1 MKKIFLIGWKDV
13 KLVFRDKAALIFM
26 LVAPFA
32 LTLGMGLVTGNL
44 GTRNSTI
51 LSNIPVVIVNQDQS
65 QLGNTLVE
73 IFQSDDLAALVDV
86 ELSDDAAYARTHV
99 NDNEAAAAVIIP
111 AGFTASII
119 PEAGTTLT
127 SDPIKIEIYS
137 NPTRPTS
144 SGFIQTVV
152 AAYIS
157 QVEAGRIG
165 AEVTLSQLLK
175 NGLIQPQDVPAYASQ
190 IGESQAQLTA
200 SQKAILVE
208 GVTPSGEVVEFNA
221 MAYLAPG
228 YALLFLMY
236 TATNAG
242 RMLLVE
248 KRQGTLPR
256 LLVSPTTAA
265 QVLTGKMIGSYMT
278 GMLQMLIL
286 IVASSI
292 LFQLKWG
299 APLAILILVVA
310 SVFGAV
316 GWGMLLSA
324 LIKTPGQAASV
335 GSALMLTFGILGGS
349 FFDLGALPE
358 WVQTVAKITP
368 NYWGQEG
375 FMTLALGAGMGQIW
389 KPLLALTIM
398 GLVLFIVS
406 SQLFKRRGL
415 MEAK

>member
-44 GTRNSTI
+44 GS
-51 LSNIPVVIVNQDQS
+51 SNTTVISDIPVVIVNQDQS
-65 QLGNTLVE
+65 QLGNTLVDV
-73 IFQSDDLAALVDV
+73 FQSDDLADLVDV
-86 ELSDDAAYARTHV
+86 EQSDDPAYARTHV
-99 NDNEAAAAVIIP
+99 DDNEAAAAVIIP
-111 AGFTASII
+111 DGFTESII
-119 PEAGTTLT
+119 PAIGSTQA
-127 SDPIKIEIYS
+127 SDPVKIEVYT

-144 SGFIQTVV
+144 SGFIQTIV
-152 AAYIS
+152 AAFIS

-165 AEVTLSQLLK
+165 AEVTIAQLLE
-175 NGLIQPQDVPAYASQ
+175 NGLIQPQDVPAYSSQ
-190 IGESQAQLTA
+190 IGESQALLATNQN
-200 SQKAILVE
+200 AILVE
-208 GVTPSGEVVEFNA
+208 GVTPSGEAVEFNA

-292 LFQLKWG
+292 LYQLKWG
-299 APLAILILVVA
+299 DPLAVLILVLA

-358 WVQTVAKITP
+358 WVQTIAKITP
-368 NYWGQEG
+368 NFWGQDG
-375 FMTLALGAGMGQIW
+375 FMTLALGAGLGQIW

-415 MEAK
+415 FEAK

>member
-1 MKKIFLIGWKDV
+1 MKKILLIGWKDV

-32 LTLGMGLVTGNL
+32 LTLGMGLITGNL
-44 GTRNSTI
+44 GS
-51 LSNIPVVIVNQDQS
+51 SNTAVISDIPIVIVNQDQA
-65 QLGNTLVE
+65 QLGDTLVE
-73 IFQSDDLAALVDV
+73 VFLSENLSELVNV
-86 ELSDDAAYARTHV
+86 ELSDDPDYARNHV
-99 NDNEAAAAVIIP
+99 DEDEAAAAVIIP
-111 AGFTASII
+111 DGFTESII
-119 PEAGTTLT
+119 SKEEASQVTAPVKL
-127 SDPIKIEIYS
+127 EVYS

-144 SGFIQTVV
+144 SSFIQTVV
-152 AAYIS
+152 AAFIN
-157 QVEAGRIG
+157 QVEVGRIG
-165 AEVTLSQLLK
+165 AEVIITQLLE
-175 NGLIQPQDVPAYASQ
+175 NGLIQPQDIPVYAGKVGADQAILSGSQ
-190 IGESQAQLTA
+190 N
-200 SQKAILVE
+200 AILVN
-208 GVTPSGEVVEFNA
+208 GITPTGEVVQFNPL
-221 MAYLAPG
+221 AYMAPG

-242 RMLLVE
+242 RMILVE

-265 QVLTGKMIGSYMT
+265 QVLSGKMVGSYMT
-278 GMLQMLIL
+278 GALQMLIL
-286 IVASSI
+286 IVASTI

-299 APLAILILVVA
+299 DPLAVLILVLA

-349 FFDLGALPE
+349 FFDMGVMPD
-358 WVQTVAKITP
+358 WVQMIAKITP

-375 FMTLALGAGMGQIW
+375 FYTLALGSGLGEITES
-389 KPLLALTIM
+389 LLALVIM

-415 MEAK
+415 METK

>member
-286 IVASSI
+286 IVASSL

>member
-13 KLVFRDKAALIFM
+13 KLVFRDKAALMFM

-32 LTLGMGLVTGNL
+32 LTLGMGLITGNL
-44 GTRNSTI
+44 GSSNSTVI
-51 LSNIPVVIVNQDQS
+51 SDIPVVIVNLDQS

-73 IFQSDDLAALVDV
+73 IFQSDDLSELVDV
-86 ELSDDAAYARTHV
+86 ELSEDPAYARTRV
-99 NDNEAAAAVIIP
+99 NDNDAVAAVIIP
-111 AGFTASII
+111 AGFSESILSSGDASLASE
-119 PEAGTTLT
+119 PVKLEV
-127 SDPIKIEIYS
+127 YS

-144 SGFIQTVV
+144 SSFVQTIV
-152 AAYIS
+152 AAFIN
-157 QVEAGRIG
+157 QVEVGRIG
-165 AEVTLSQLLK
+165 AEVIITQLLE
-175 NGLIQPQDVPAYASQ
+175 NGYIQPQDVPVYA
-190 IGESQAQLTA
+190 GRVGADQASLSG

-208 GVTPSGEVVEFNA
+208 GITPTGGVVQFNPL
-221 MAYLAPG
+221 AYMAPG

-278 GMLQMLIL
+278 GALQMLIL
-286 IVASSI
+286 IAASTI
-292 LFQLKWG
+292 LFQLRWG
-299 APLAILILVVA
+299 DPLAVLILVLA

-324 LIKTPGQAASV
+324 LIKTPGQAATV

-349 FFDLGALPE
+349 FFDMGVMPE
-358 WVQTVAKITP
+358 WVQTIAKITP
-368 NYWGQEG
+368 NYWGQDG
-375 FMTLALGAGMGQIW
+375 FYTLALGGGLGEISQSV
-389 KPLLALTIM
+389 LALAIM

-406 SQLFKRRGL
+406 AWLFKQNGL
-415 MEAK
+415 MQAK

>member
-13 KLVFRDKAALIFM
+13 KLVFRDKAALMFM

-32 LTLGMGLVTGNL
+32 LTLGMGLITGNL
-44 GTRNSTI
+44 GSSNSTVI
-51 LSNIPVVIVNQDQS
+51 SDIPVVIVNLDQS

-73 IFQSDDLAALVDV
+73 IFQSDDLSELVDV
-86 ELSDDAAYARTHV
+86 ELSEDPAYARTRV
-99 NDNEAAAAVIIP
+99 NDNDAVAAVIIP
-111 AGFTASII
+111 AGFSKSILSSGDASLASE
-119 PEAGTTLT
+119 PVKLEV
-127 SDPIKIEIYS
+127 YS

-144 SGFIQTVV
+144 SSFVQTIV
-152 AAYIS
+152 AAFIN
-157 QVEAGRIG
+157 QVEVGRIG
-165 AEVTLSQLLK
+165 AEVIITQLLE
-175 NGLIQPQDVPAYASQ
+175 NGYIQPQDVPVYA
-190 IGESQAQLTA
+190 GRVGADQASLSG

-208 GVTPSGEVVEFNA
+208 GITPTGGVVQFNPL
-221 MAYLAPG
+221 AYMAPG

-278 GMLQMLIL
+278 GALQMLIL
-286 IVASSI
+286 IAASTI
-292 LFQLKWG
+292 LFQLRWG
-299 APLAILILVVA
+299 DPLAVLILVLA

-324 LIKTPGQAASV
+324 LIKTPGQAATV

-349 FFDLGALPE
+349 FFDMGVMPE
-358 WVQTVAKITP
+358 WVQTIAKITP
-368 NYWGQEG
+368 NYWGQDG
-375 FMTLALGAGMGQIW
+375 FYTLALGGGLGEISQSV
-389 KPLLALTIM
+389 LALAIM

-406 SQLFKRRGL
+406 AWLFKQNGL
-415 MEAK
+415 MQAK

>member
-13 KLVFRDKAALIFM
+13 KLVFRDRTALLFM

-32 LTLGMGLVTGNL
+32 LTLGMGLITGNL
-44 GTRNSTI
+44 GSKNTSVI
-51 LSNIPVVIVNQDQS
+51 SDIPVVIVNQDGGT
-65 QLGNTLVE
+65 LGNTLVE
-73 IFQSDDLAALVDV
+73 VFQSDDLAALVDV
-86 ELSDDAAYARTHV
+86 ELSDDPDYARTHV
-99 NDNEAAAAVIIP
+99 NDDESAAAVIIP
-111 AGFTASII
+111 AGFTKSII
-119 PEAGTTLT
+119 PAEGSTQAGE
-127 SDPIKIEIYS
+127 PVKIEIYA

-144 SGFIQTVV
+144 SGFIQTIVT
-152 AAYIS
+152 AFLS
-157 QVEAGRIG
+157 QVEAGRVG
-165 AEVTLSQLLK
+165 AEVTITQLIEY
-175 NGLIQPQDVPAYASQ
+175 GLIQPQDAASYTEK
-190 IGESQAQLTA
+190 IGAAQATLSTSQ
-200 SQKAILVE
+200 SAILVE
-208 GVTPSGEVVEFNA
+208 GVTPSGEEVEFNA

-286 IVASSI
+286 IIASSI

-299 APLAILILVVA
+299 DPFAVVILVLA

-358 WVQTVAKITP
+358 WVQTIAKITP
-368 NYWGQEG
+368 NFWGQDG
-375 FMTLALGAGMGQIW
+375 FMSLALGVGLGGIW

>member
-32 LTLGMGLVTGNL
+32 LTLGMGLITGNL
-44 GTRNSTI
+44 GS
-51 LSNIPVVIVNQDQS
+51 SNTTVISDIPVIIVNLDQS

-73 IFQSDDLAALVDV
+73 VFQSDNLAELVDV
-86 ELSDDAAYARTHV
+86 ELTDDSAYARSLV
-99 NDNEAAAAVIIP
+99 GEDKAAAAVIIP
-111 AGFTASII
+111 DGFTESILSSEDAS
-119 PEAGTTLT
+119 PVTEPVKL
-127 SDPIKIEIYS
+127 EIYS

-144 SGFIQTVV
+144 SSFVQTVV
-152 AAYIS
+152 SAFIN
-157 QVEAGRIG
+157 QVEVGRIG
-165 AEVTLSQLLK
+165 AEVIITQLLE
-175 NGLIQPQDVPAYASQ
+175 NGLIQPQDVPVYAEKIGADQAILSGSQ
-190 IGESQAQLTA
+190 N
-200 SQKAILVE
+200 AILVE
-208 GVTPSGEVVEFNA
+208 GITPTGEVVQFNPL
-221 MAYLAPG
+221 AYMAPG

-248 KRQGTLPR
+248 KRQGTLSR
-256 LLVSPTTAA
+256 LLVSPTSAA

-278 GMLQMLIL
+278 GALQMLIL
-286 IVASSI
+286 IVASTV

-299 APLAILILVVA
+299 DPLAVLILVLA

-349 FFDLGALPE
+349 FFDMGVMPE
-358 WVQTVAKITP
+358 WVQTIAKITP

-375 FMTLALGAGMGQIW
+375 FYTLALGSGLGEINQS
-389 KPLLALTIM
+389 LLALAIM

-406 SQLFKRRGL
+406 AQLFKRRGL
-415 MEAK
+415 FEAK

>member
-44 GTRNSTI
+44 GSNNTTI
-51 LSNIPVVIVNQDQS
+51 LSDIPVVIVNQDQS
-65 QLGNTLVE
+65 RLGNTLVD
-73 IFQSDDLAALVDV
+73 IFQSEDLAELVDV

-99 NDNEAAAAVIIP
+99 NNNEAAAAVIIP

-119 PEAGTTLT
+119 PEAGTTLA
-127 SDPIKIEIYS
+127 SDPVKIEVYS

-144 SGFIQTVV
+144 SGFIQTIV
-152 AAYIS
+152 AAFIN

-165 AEVTLSQLLK
+165 AEVTIAQLLN
-175 NGLIQPQDVPAYASQ
+175 NGLIQPQDVPAFAGQ
-190 IGESQAQLTA
+190 IGESQAKLAA

-208 GVTPSGEVVEFNA
+208 GITPSGETVEFNA

-299 APLAILILVVA
+299 DPFAVLILVLA

-358 WVQTVAKITP
+358 WVQTIAKITP
-368 NYWGQEG
+368 NYWGQDG

>member
-44 GTRNSTI
+44 GSTSSPI
-51 LSNIPVVIVNQDQS
+51 LSDIPVVIVNQDQS

-73 IFQSDDLAALVDV
+73 IFQSEDLAELVDV

-111 AGFTASII
+111 TGFTSSII
-119 PEAGTTLT
+119 PVAGTTQAG
-127 SDPIKIEIYS
+127 DPVKIEVYS

-144 SGFIQTVV
+144 SGFVQTVV
-152 AAYIS
+152 AAFIS

-165 AEVTLSQLLK
+165 AEVTLAQLLK
-175 NGLIQPQDVPAYASQ
+175 NGLIQPQDVPLYASR
-190 IGESQAQLTA
+190 IGESQALLVA

-208 GVTPSGEVVEFNA
+208 GVTPSGEEVDFNA

-299 APLAILILVVA
+299 DPFAVLILVLA

-358 WVQTVAKITP
+358 WVQTIAKITP
-368 NYWGQEG
+368 NYWGQDG

-389 KPLLALTIM
+389 KPLLALMIM

>member
-32 LTLGMGLVTGNL
+32 LTLGMGLITGNL
-44 GTRNSTI
+44 GS
-51 LSNIPVVIVNQDQS
+51 SNTTVISDIPVVIVNQDQD
-65 QLGNTLVE
+65 QLGDTLVE
-73 IFQSDDLAALVDV
+73 VFQSENLSELVDV
-86 ELSDDAAYARTHV
+86 ELSDDPDEARNHV
-99 NDNEAAAAVIIP
+99 DEDEAAAAVIIP
-111 AGFTASII
+111 AGFTESII
-119 PEAGTTLT
+119 STEDASQETAPVKLEV
-127 SDPIKIEIYS
+127 YS

-144 SGFIQTVV
+144 SSFIQTVV
-152 AAYIS
+152 AAFIN
-157 QVEAGRIG
+157 QVEVGRIG
-165 AEVTLSQLLK
+165 AEVIITQLLE
-175 NGLIQPQDVPAYASQ
+175 NGLIQPQDIPVYAGKVGADQAILSGSQ
-190 IGESQAQLTA
+190 N
-200 SQKAILVE
+200 AILVK
-208 GVTPSGEVVEFNA
+208 GITATGEVVQFNPL
-221 MAYLAPG
+221 AYMAPG

-242 RMLLVE
+242 RMILVE

-265 QVLTGKMIGSYMT
+265 QVLSGKMVGSYMT
-278 GMLQMLIL
+278 GALQMLIL
-286 IVASSI
+286 IAASTI

-299 APLAILILVVA
+299 DPLAVLILVLA

-324 LIKTPGQAASV
+324 VIKTPGQVASV

-349 FFDLGALPE
+349 FFDMGVMPD
-358 WVQTVAKITP
+358 WVQTIAKITP

-375 FMTLALGAGMGQIW
+375 FYTLALGSGLGDITES
-389 KPLLALTIM
+389 LLALTIM
-398 GLVLFIVS
+398 GLILFIVS
-406 SQLFKRRGL
+406 SQLFKRHGL

>member
-127 SDPIKIEIYS
+127 SDPVKIEIYS

>member
-13 KLVFRDKAALIFM
+13 KLVFRDKAALMFM

-32 LTLGMGLVTGNL
+32 LTLGMGLITGNL
-44 GTRNSTI
+44 GSSNSTVI
-51 LSNIPVVIVNQDQS
+51 SDIPVVIVNLDQS

-73 IFQSDDLAALVDV
+73 IFQSDDLSELVDV
-86 ELSDDAAYARTHV
+86 ELSDDPAYARTRV
-99 NDNEAAAAVIIP
+99 NDNDAVAAVIIP
-111 AGFTASII
+111 AGFSESILSSGDASLASE
-119 PEAGTTLT
+119 PVKLEV
-127 SDPIKIEIYS
+127 YS

-144 SGFIQTVV
+144 SSFVQTIV
-152 AAYIS
+152 AAFIN
-157 QVEAGRIG
+157 QVEVGRIG
-165 AEVTLSQLLK
+165 AEVIITQLLE
-175 NGLIQPQDVPAYASQ
+175 NGYIQPQDVPVYA
-190 IGESQAQLTA
+190 GRVGADQASLSG

-208 GVTPSGEVVEFNA
+208 GITPTGGVVQFNPL
-221 MAYLAPG
+221 AYMAPG

-278 GMLQMLIL
+278 GALQMLIL
-286 IVASSI
+286 IAASTI
-292 LFQLKWG
+292 LFQLRWG
-299 APLAILILVVA
+299 DPLAVLILVLA

-324 LIKTPGQAASV
+324 LIKTPGQAATV

-349 FFDLGALPE
+349 FFDMGVMPE
-358 WVQTVAKITP
+358 WVQTIAKITP
-368 NYWGQEG
+368 NYWGQDG
-375 FMTLALGAGMGQIW
+375 FYTLALGGGLGEISQSV
-389 KPLLALTIM
+389 LALAIM

-406 SQLFKRRGL
+406 AWLFKQNGL
-415 MEAK
+415 MQAK

>member
-1 MKKIFLIGWKDV
+1 
-13 KLVFRDKAALIFM
+13 
-26 LVAPFA
+26 
-32 LTLGMGLVTGNL
+32 
-44 GTRNSTI
+44 
-51 LSNIPVVIVNQDQS
+51 
-65 QLGNTLVE
+65 
-73 IFQSDDLAALVDV
+73 
-86 ELSDDAAYARTHV
+86 
-99 NDNEAAAAVIIP
+99 
-111 AGFTASII
+111 
-119 PEAGTTLT
+119 
-127 SDPIKIEIYS
+127 
-137 NPTRPTS
+137 
-144 SGFIQTVV
+144 
-152 AAYIS
+152 
-157 QVEAGRIG
+157 
-165 AEVTLSQLLK
+165 
-175 NGLIQPQDVPAYASQ
+175 
-190 IGESQAQLTA
+190 
-200 SQKAILVE
+200 
-208 GVTPSGEVVEFNA
+208 

-286 IVASSI
+286 IAASSI

-299 APLAILILVVA
+299 DPLAVLILVLA

-358 WVQTVAKITP
+358 WVQTDRQDHPELLGPGRLYDPGSGCRVGADLETP
-368 NYWGQEG
+368 AGTDDHGPGPVHRFLPAVQTAWIDGGQVR
-375 FMTLALGAGMGQIW
+375 
-389 KPLLALTIM
+389 KP
-398 GLVLFIVS
+398 
-406 SQLFKRRGL
+406 
-415 MEAK
+415 